1 MKSALLLVLASY
13 STLAIASH
21 IIVPERRQN
30 SSCDPNGWVQNPSGC
45 ATFTSA
51 HNCALPC
58 KQSGLFSSGP
68 HADRDIIF
76 SAACGVNFTSG
87 FTSAV
92 NELAFGAN
100 NSYGDACGRCFRI
113 TPTEDPFDLTYE
125 GPFGNTIIVKV
136 NNLCIKH
143 PVEEYNW
150 CGQTVS
156 HPKNDFNVSMHFDL
170 CDLTG
175 ASQAFFPGTR
185 LAMKGYYEEVSCTL
199 WQGSDGYPI
208 WNGSCMADP
217 KAAFWPTP
225 ACGNRGSAPC

>member
-1 MKSALLLVLASY
+1 MAGCR
-13 STLAIASH
+13 TLAAVRPSH
-21 IIVPERRQN
+21 PLITVHFPVSN
-30 SSCDPNGWVQNPSGC
+30 LVFFFSCVLCVGG
-45 ATFTSA
+45 TSTEPA
-51 HNCALPC
+51 
-58 KQSGLFSSGP
+58 P
-68 HADRDIIF
+68 HADRDIIIF

-113 TPTEDPFDLTYE
+113 TPTEDPFDLSYE

-156 HPKNDFNVSMHFDL
+156 HPKNDFNVSMQYVLLPSRAWYVLYD
-170 CDLTG
+170 
-175 ASQAFFPGTR
+175 
-185 LAMKGYYEEVSCTL
+185 
-199 WQGSDGYPI
+199 
-208 WNGSCMADP
+208 ADF
-217 KAAFWPTP
+217 KID
-225 ACGNRGSAPC
+225 R